1 MIKPEQYVNLG
12 KIIQVIEQSG
22 FRITNLRMLKLSGQE
37 TQEFFSNT
45 GMQFIGQDVIQFVSS
60 DMVVGMELV
69 RENAISVM

>member
-45 GMQFIGQDVIQFVSS
+45 GM
-60 DMVVGMELV
+60 
-69 RENAISVM
+69 